1 MTKHQLKLEF
11 YYFIFIYVDF
21 RVTTTT
27 TKNKTWLI
35 FTQNH
40 FFRLKFNLSLYY
52 LSNFPPVAKY
62 VRLFFTRLSLL
73 NNFFPMKQWSTI
85 STILIK
91 VIRFAFLSNIE
102 VNNQIDCTVFR
113 ANVEIKNNCI
123 DRQRLEIKYD
133 SGIENGCS
141 VKKKKI

>member
-1 MTKHQLKLEF
+1 
-11 YYFIFIYVDF
+11 
-21 RVTTTT
+21 
-27 TKNKTWLI
+27 
-35 FTQNH
+35 
-40 FFRLKFNLSLYY
+40 
-52 LSNFPPVAKY
+52 
-62 VRLFFTRLSLL
+62 
-73 NNFFPMKQWSTI
+73 MKQWSTI

-141 VKKKKI
+141 VKKKKYKFKSAFACR